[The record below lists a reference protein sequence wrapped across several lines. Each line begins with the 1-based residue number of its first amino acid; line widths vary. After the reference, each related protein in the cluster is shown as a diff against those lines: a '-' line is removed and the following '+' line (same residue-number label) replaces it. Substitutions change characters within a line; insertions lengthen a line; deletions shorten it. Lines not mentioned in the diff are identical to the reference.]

1 MKILFV
7 WNVSSCHFLFE
18 LVESEGERFR
28 LQNLFQFLFPTKRIN
43 QLLRQLLRK
52 DVVVFFRRGYDE
64 LNDVLHGR
72 FSAASF
78 CKASALDSVDLARH
92 ASALS
97 CSQLQN
103 LCLHFGVL
111 DVEFSRRFWWVH
123 FHPLSIIEIRK

>member
-1 MKILFV
+1 MFISKSVSILLS
-7 WNVSSCHFLFE
+7 NITKSSTSTSTRFSKMGLFFS
-18 LVESEGERFR
+18 L
-28 LQNLFQFLFPTKRIN
+28 
-43 QLLRQLLRK
+43 
-52 DVVVFFRRGYDE
+52 RGYDA

-78 CKASALDSVDLARH
+78 CKASSLDSVDLSRH

-111 DVEFSRRFWWVH
+111 DSLELFCWKILKSQGPFFDH
-123 FHPLSIIEIRK
+123 HNS